1 MADIKVE
8 GKGSLYRPNGNKAGR
23 KTENKTGMTG
33 EKYRVNKTIL
43 SAVQHRLALTKRTI

>member
-1 MADIKVE
+1 MTDIKVE

-33 EKYRVNKTIL
+33 KMYKQDNPQCRAAQTGTDKEDDL
-43 SAVQHRLALTKRTI
+43 F